1 MTVTH
6 PGPALV
12 ETVDPVAGRVRVSG
26 HLTLQGA
33 DLLRGTVE
41 NLCRLGHSRVVV
53 DLAGVHTA
61 DDAALELLRTLNR
74 GEDGPPAPL
83 ILVHAG

>member
-1 MTVTH
+1 VTATH
-6 PGPALV
+6 PGPALT

-41 NLCRLGHSRVVV
+41 SLRRLGHTSVLV
-53 DLAGVHTA
+53 DLAGVRTV
-61 DDAALELLRTLNR
+61 DPGALHLLHALQR
-74 GEDGPPAPL
+74 GEDGSPPPL
-83 ILVHAG
+83 ILTNAG